1 MRKKLI
7 GIVAV
12 AMLLVGASSCGN
24 STSKEVKSAEETAEK
39 VDDAVGKPIELGEN
53 DILEFDGPIPA
64 PVVVDFS
71 ASWCPPCKQLH
82 PIFNKLAR
90 KYHGKVKFIY
100 VDVDKAPQLARQYG
114 VESVPTLLFVNQQGV
129 IDRSIGFMTEEELE
143 GAVKSIM
150 PDPNAAPT
158 NSPR

>member
-1 MRKKLI
+1 M
-7 GIVAV
+7 GIL
-12 AMLLVGASSCGN
+12 AMSAILFATAACGN
-24 STSKEVKSAEETAEK
+24 STSKEVKAAEATAEE
-39 VDDAVGKPIELGEN
+39 VDNSVGAPIELGEN
-53 DILEFDGPIPA
+53 DILEFEGVIPM

-82 PIFNKLAR
+82 PIFDKVAR

-129 IDRSIGFMTEEELE
+129 IDRNIGFMTEEELI
-143 GAVKSIM
+143 GAVESIM

-158 NSPR
+158 TAPR

>member
-1 MRKKLI
+1 MKKKLI
-7 GIVAV
+7 GIVAM
-12 AMLLVGASSCGN
+12 ACALLGMTACGN
-24 STSKEVKSAEETAEK
+24 STSKEVKAAEATAEA
-39 VDDAVGKPIELGEN
+39 VDEAAGAPIELGEN
-53 DILEFDGPIPA
+53 DILEFDGVIPM

-82 PIFNKLAR
+82 PIFNQVAR

-100 VDVDKAPQLARQYG
+100 IDVDKAPQLAKQYG

-129 IDRSIGFMTEEELE
+129 IDRNIGFMTEEELI
-143 GAVKSIM
+143 GAVESIM

-158 NSPR
+158 IAPR